1 MPLPVDLRHCSNSVL
16 AFTLSIAKHR
26 DVPNDY
32 EEAQSLMREAGREQH
47 HAESKSRAIK
57 ISVNRQEL
65 HDRT

>member
-1 MPLPVDLRHCSNSVL
+1 MTFPSCHCHEKVAPFMSV
-16 AFTLSIAKHR
+16 AKHR

-32 EEAQSLMREAGREQH
+32 EGAESLMREAGREQH